1 MTDPFIITVNYK
13 GEMRDYNAQLMVQ
26 GYTHRYKI
34 WIGEAEIFF
43 EPDEED
49 SYRAISTQAQDQK
62 ALEKIDKDLLL
73 ALQQELQS
81 IRQ

>member
-1 MTDPFIITVNYK
+1 MTDPFILSVNYK
-13 GEMRDYNAQLMVQ
+13 GEMRDYQAQLIIQ

-34 WIGEAEIFF
+34 LIGEAEIFF

-49 SYRAISTQAQDQK
+49 SYRAISMQAQDQK
-62 ALEKIDKDLLL
+62 VSERIDRELLF

>member
-1 MTDPFIITVNYK
+1 MEDPFIISLNYK
-13 GEMRDYNAQLMVQ
+13 GETRDYQAQLIVH

-34 WIGEAEIFF
+34 WIDEAEIFF

-49 SYRAISTQAQDQK
+49 SYRAISMQLQDQK
-62 ALEKIDKDLLL
+62 ALEKIDKDLLF

>member
-1 MTDPFIITVNYK
+1 MEDPFIISVNYK
-13 GEMRDYNAQLMVQ
+13 GETRDYQAQLIVH

-34 WIGEAEIFF
+34 WIDEAEIFF

-49 SYRAISTQAQDQK
+49 SYRAISMQLQDQK
-62 ALEKIDKDLLL
+62 ALEKIDKDLLF

>member
-1 MTDPFIITVNYK
+1 MEDPFIISVNYN
-13 GEMRDYNAQLMVQ
+13 GETRDYQAQLIVH

-34 WIGEAEIFF
+34 LIGDAEVFF

-49 SYRAISTQAQDQK
+49 SYRAISMQDQK
-62 ALEKIDKDLLL
+62 VLEKIDKDLLL